1 MSDAA
6 IRAMLPLAGTQGWNW
21 STIRAGMAA
30 AGEDPALAAS
40 TFPGGATQAIGAWGD
55 LANRDMLAGAG
66 DLAEFRIPARIRR
79 LVEVRLTQAAPHK
92 PAIRAA
98 LAQLAL
104 PWNLPLGLRFSAG
117 TADAMWRAAGDRSAD
132 FSWYT
137 RRLSLG
143 AIYSATLAWWLRDDS
158 EEVAPA
164 LAFLDRRLAE
174 LSRLQRRTRPDPKR

>member
-6 IRAMLPLAGTQGWNW
+6 IRAMLPLAATEGWTW

-40 TFPGGATQAIGAWGD
+40 VFPGGPSQAIAAWGE

-66 DLAEFRIPARIRR
+66 DLGALRVPARIRR

-92 PAIRAA
+92 AAVRAA
-98 LAQLAL
+98 LSHLAL
-104 PWNLPLGLRFSAG
+104 PWNLGLGLRFSAG
-117 TADAMWRAAGDRSAD
+117 TADAMWRGAGDRSAD

-143 AIYSATLAWWLRDDS
+143 AIYAATLAWWLRDDS
-158 EEVAPA
+158 PEVAPA
-164 LAFLDRRLAE
+164 LAFLDRRLSDLA
-174 LSRLQRRTRPDPKR
+174 RLQRPKMA

>member
-6 IRAMLPLAGTQGWNW
+6 IQAMLPLAATEGWTW

-30 AGEDPALAAS
+30 AGEDPALAESA
-40 TFPGGATQAIGAWGD
+40 FPGGPIQAIADWGQLTNREM
-55 LANRDMLAGAG
+55 LANAG
-66 DLAEFRIPARIRR
+66 DLSALRIPARIRR

-104 PWNLPLGLRFSAG
+104 PWNLPQGLRFSAG
-117 TADAMWRAAGDRSAD
+117 TADAMWRGAGDRSAD

-143 AIYSATLAWWLRDDS
+143 AIYGATLAWWLRDDDLD
-158 EEVAPA
+158 VQPA
-164 LAFLDRRLAE
+164 LAFLDRRLAD
-174 LSRLQRRTRPDPKR
+174 LSRLQR